1 MRGNISTSKRDSV
14 TQATFRSVNIT
25 PDMIEA
31 AASAMRDVIGSR
43 SGRAKPWHK
52 LPDNI
57 RAMYRREAE
66 AALRAGLAQLEGTA
80 AN

>member
-1 MRGNISTSKRDSV
+1 MHGNQSRTKTDSV
-14 TQATFRSVNIT
+14 TQATFRTVTIT
-25 PDMIEA
+25 SDMIEA
-31 AASAMRDVIGSR
+31 AASAMRDAVGNR

-52 LPDNI
+52 LPDNV

-66 AALRAGLAQLEGTA
+66 AALRAALAQLEGTA